1 MITEVSLNFTTPLE
15 TMRKCS
21 NITMFCLTGTGCE
34 IGSIQ
39 WPMLLKT
46 STPAPSPLKKWCSP
60 SSFLRMSRD
69 PAAEGGPQLTN
80 LPFPRFQGIHT
91 VKSKPCCFLGAGI
104 CIETLVQSIDPIWVI
119 PILQSVCRNK
129 HIFSY
134 IQHVP
139 ACLSSLAHIFNL
151 VEQTPG
157 NLSFFSF

>member
-1 MITEVSLNFTTPLE
+1 M
-15 TMRKCS
+15 
-21 NITMFCLTGTGCE
+21 
-34 IGSIQ
+34 
-39 WPMLLKT
+39 W
-46 STPAPSPLKKWCSP
+46 
-60 SSFLRMSRD
+60 RD